1 MPNNNPGGAN
11 GTSYFEGFQDE
22 TAYGAVKRL
31 SQLTQAAPPPKPQRK
46 TARQQQ
52 QAAPPPPAP
61 PAPPEWA
68 TAWAE
73 VAQIPGINTELV
85 SRFLPNA

>member
-1 MPNNNPGGAN
+1 MPNNNPAGAN

-31 SQLTQAAPPPKPQRK
+31 TQL
-46 TARQQQ
+46 Q
-52 QAAPPPPAP
+52 QAAPIQQRKPQQRQRQEMTPPPAAA

-68 TAWAE
+68 VAWAE
-73 VAQIPGINTELV
+73 VSQIPGINTELV
-85 SRFLPNA
+85 SRFLPGA